1 MTQLE
6 QPPDAAADQAG
17 HYRSGVAARLAG
29 LPVETL
35 RVWERRYG
43 ISDTS
48 RSAHGQRLYS
58 DAQVRRLRLMKQLV
72 DQGHPIGALAQLPLE
87 QLGALAVVTMP
98 RAPSQPLRVA
108 LVGSAL
114 ARRLAGGGRELL
126 ALDIVS
132 NCPELDGA
140 SAALSGAGAEVLLM
154 EMSELDDSVV
164 PAIVA
169 LRQQLGVAAVV
180 LYRFCASATIRQLR
194 ANGCLV
200 ARAPTDAAEIV
211 LLCQA
216 AMAAV
221 PAPVVQVQ
229 AARLQLGAPAPRRFD
244 DQALAVLAAASNSV
258 YCECPRHLSE
268 ILLMLNSFERYSAQ
282 CAARTADDALLH
294 EQLNHAAGSARV
306 LVEAALERL
315 ARSEGLPLPAG
326 M

>member
-6 QPPDAAADQAG
+6 QPSDAAADQAG
-17 HYRSGVAARLAG
+17 RYRSGVAARLAG

-108 LVGSAL
+108 LVGLAL

-126 ALDIVS
+126 ELDIVA

-140 SAALSGAGAEVLLM
+140 SVALSGASAEVLLM

-216 AMAAV
+216 ALAAA
-221 PAPVVQVQ
+221 PAPVQVQ
-229 AARLQLGAPAPRRFD
+229 AARLQLGAPAARRFD
-244 DQALAVLAAASNSV
+244 DQALTVLAAASNSV
-258 YCECPRHLSE
+258 YCECPRHLSD

-306 LVEAALERL
+306 LLEAALERL